1 MSRLQIQTAFLGAFT
16 VAALDAAPDAEAA
29 WLIHAL
35 CAWILRDELP
45 AKVPAKFASTW
56 AVVRAESETIHAAK
70 KRDADNGRNGGRPP
84 KKPKET
90 QTNPTETQTNPTET
104 KNKIEIE
111 KEKEKTRA
119 IARDAR
125 ETVPE
130 SLAEEE
136 AAWTA
141 FWNAYP
147 RRTNREQARRA
158 WHDLFGTL
166 PPKPETL
173 SAILAAV
180 QRGRASDQW
189 REDGGRYIPSAE
201 KWLRNRSWEVHDD
214 ALPPPA
220 PRVRRANETNLTAIH
235 SGNPQYANLPV

>member
-1 MSRLQIQTAFLGAFT
+1 MSESKPVYIGRTSAKM
-16 VAALDAAPDAEAA
+16 LDAAKPEAVGVLVKAILA
-29 WLIHAL
+29 WA
-35 CAWILRDELP
+35 LRDELP
-45 AKVPAKFASTW
+45 DALPPDLAPFW
-56 AVVRAESETIHAAK
+56 AVIEDESRTMHELRGERAEAGRRSGEARRK
-70 KRDADNGRNGGRPP
+70 KREQKANKNEQARTNANKREQTETE
-84 KKPKET
+84 KET
-90 QTNPTETQTNPTET
+90 ENS
-104 KNKIEIE
+104 
-111 KEKEKTRA
+111 RA

-136 AAWTA
+136 AAWGA

-173 SAILAAV
+173 AAILAAV